1 MEMINAG
8 KCLKKA
14 QSSVGMTS
22 RDLAV
27 LTNTSPQ
34 QIIRWKANKNMK
46 LHAIQVLSRA
56 LGITVSEFI
65 EFEYK

>member
-1 MEMINAG
+1 MDMIDAG

-14 QSSVGMTS
+14 QASVGMTS
-22 RDLAV
+22 RDLAN

-56 LGITVSEFI
+56 LGITVNDFIGFEF
-65 EFEYK
+65 K